1 MTLVIFVAH
10 PIYIFSK
17 TEGNFQGVGNNLAG
31 RGEERPVCADFRS
44 RRRFMLP

>member
-17 TEGNFQGVGNNLAG
+17 TEGNSQEVGNNLSG
-31 RGEERPVCADFRS
+31 RGEERTV
-44 RRRFMLP
+44 